1 MMQRDPGFEGSASP
15 APIEWRPAVKYR
27 SSRFDGHRRE
37 SPRAPFTR
45 KSNLSMYLHRHL
57 IQNRTDICK
66 MTNKRRTNV
75 STWVILYR
83 FGLPNLEVI
92 AYTWVVT
99 TASPESPVPVEVL
112 DWWRN

>member
-1 MMQRDPGFEGSASP
+1 MQRDPGSEDSASP

-37 SPRAPFTR
+37 SPRAPLMR
-45 KSNLSMYLHRHL
+45 KQNLSMYLHRHL
-57 IQNRTDICK
+57 TQNGTDMCK
-66 MTNKRRTNV
+66 MANKMRTNV

-92 AYTWVVT
+92 AYTWVCYQGIPRK
-99 TASPESPVPVEVL
+99 SRPS
-112 DWWRN
+112 